1 MNQFKILF
9 SQKKS
14 IEMNLFFSKRKL
26 FFTTFIL
33 AICFSSCVSKKN
45 ITYFQFGE
53 IDQEKVSN
61 VYKTVFK
68 PDDILQ
74 IVISASDVTAVQ
86 SFNLPAASFNSSGGS
101 STGPGDILTY
111 LIDSNGEIDF
121 PILGKLKIGGLSRE
135 ETIGLLKN
143 KLDPDY
149 VKNPTINIRISN
161 FKITVQGDVRA
172 PGTFNIPNERVTIL
186 DAIGL
191 AGDMN
196 ISGKRDN
203 VLVIREEGG
212 LKKEYRVNLLS
223 KKTYT
228 SPVFYLQQ
236 NDIIYVEHNYAKIQ
250 SASSNTNTGLFISI
264 AATFVAI
271 ITLLIRI

>member
-1 MNQFKILF
+1 MKLLF
-9 SQKKS
+9 SPKK
-14 IEMNLFFSKRKL
+14 IIKMNLFFSKRQL
-26 FFTTFIL
+26 FFTTLIL
-33 AICFSSCVSKKN
+33 AICFSSCVSKKD

-53 IDQEKVSN
+53 IDQKKVSN

-74 IVISASDVTAVQ
+74 IVISASDIAAVQ
-86 SFNLPAASFNSSGGS
+86 PFNLPAASFNSSGGAS
-101 STGPGDILTY
+101 AGPGTILTY
-111 LIDSNGEIDF
+111 LINSNGEIDF

-135 ETIGLLKN
+135 EAIGLFKN

-161 FKITVQGDVRA
+161 FKITIQGDVRA

-191 AGDMN
+191 AGDIN

-203 VLVIREEGG
+203 VLVIREEGDF
-212 LKKEYRVNLLS
+212 KKEYRVNLLS

-236 NDIIYVEHNYAKIQ
+236 NDIVYVEHNYAQIQ

-264 AATFVAI
+264 AGTLIAI
-271 ITLLIRI
+271 ATLLIRI

>member
-1 MNQFKILF
+1 
-9 SQKKS
+9 
-14 IEMNLFFSKRKL
+14 MNLFFSKRQL
-26 FFTTFIL
+26 FFTTLIL
-33 AICFSSCVSKKN
+33 AICFSSCVSKKD

-74 IVISASDVTAVQ
+74 IVISASDVAAVQ
-86 SFNLPAASFNSSGGS
+86 PFNLPAASFNSSGGAS
-101 STGPGDILTY
+101 AGLGAILTY

-135 ETIGLLKN
+135 EAIGLFKN

-161 FKITVQGDVRA
+161 FKITIQGDVRA

-191 AGDMN
+191 AGDIN

-203 VLVIREEGG
+203 VLVIREEGDF
-212 LKKEYRVNLLS
+212 KKEYRVNLLS

-236 NDIIYVEHNYAKIQ
+236 NDIIYVEHNYAQIQ

-264 AATFVAI
+264 AGTLIAI
-271 ITLLIRI
+271 ATLLIRI

>member
-1 MNQFKILF
+1 MNVYLFKI
-9 SQKKS
+9 KP
-14 IEMNLFFSKRKL
+14 NY
-26 FFTTFIL
+26 IL
-33 AICFSSCVSKKN
+33 LLLTIGFSSCISNKT
-45 ITYFQFGE
+45 IAYFQFDE

-68 PDDILQ
+68 PDDLLQ
-74 IVISASDVTAVQ
+74 ITVASDDIAAVKP
-86 SFNLPAASFNSSGGS
+86 FNLPAVSFSAATNSAAGQIQQLS
-101 STGPGDILTY
+101 Y

-121 PILGKLKIGGLSRE
+121 PVFGKLKIGGLTRE
-135 ETIGLLKN
+135 ETIRMLKSRIN
-143 KLDPDY
+143 PDY
-149 VKNPTINIRISN
+149 VKDPTINIRISN
-161 FKITVQGDVRA
+161 FKITVQGDVRS

-191 AGDMN
+191 AGDLN

-203 VLVIREEGG
+203 VLVIREEGA

-236 NDIIYVEHNYAKIQ
+236 NDIVYVEHNYAKIQ

-264 AATFVAI
+264 TGTLIAI
-271 ITLLIRI
+271 VTLLIRS

>member
-1 MNQFKILF
+1 MKLLF
-9 SQKKS
+9 SPKK
-14 IEMNLFFSKRKL
+14 IIKMNLFFSKRQL
-26 FFTTFIL
+26 FFTTLIL
-33 AICFSSCVSKKN
+33 AICFSSCVSKKD

-53 IDQEKVSN
+53 IDQKKVSN

-74 IVISASDVTAVQ
+74 IVISASDIAAVQ
-86 SFNLPAASFNSSGGS
+86 PFNLPAASFNSSGGAS
-101 STGPGDILTY
+101 AGPGTILTY
-111 LIDSNGEIDF
+111 LINSNGEIDF

-135 ETIGLLKN
+135 EAIGLFKN

-161 FKITVQGDVRA
+161 FKITIQGDVRA

-191 AGDMN
+191 AGDIN

-203 VLVIREEGG
+203 VLVIREEGNF
-212 LKKEYRVNLLS
+212 KKEYRVNLLS

-236 NDIIYVEHNYAKIQ
+236 NDIVYVEHNYAQIQ

-264 AATFVAI
+264 AGTLIAI
-271 ITLLIRI
+271 ATLLIRI

>member
-1 MNQFKILF
+1 MKLLF
-9 SQKKS
+9 SPKKN
-14 IEMNLFFSKRKL
+14 IKMNLFFSKRQL

-33 AICFSSCVSKKN
+33 AICFSSCVSKKD

-53 IDQEKVSN
+53 IDQKKVSN

-74 IVISASDVTAVQ
+74 IVISASDIAAVQ
-86 SFNLPAASFNSSGGS
+86 PFNLPAASFNSSGGAS
-101 STGPGDILTY
+101 AGPGTILTY

-135 ETIGLLKN
+135 EAIILFKN

-161 FKITVQGDVRA
+161 FKITIQGDVRA

-191 AGDMN
+191 AGDIN

-203 VLVIREEGG
+203 VLVIREEGDF
-212 LKKEYRVNLLS
+212 KKEYRVNLLS

-236 NDIIYVEHNYAKIQ
+236 NDIVYVEHNYAQIQ
-250 SASSNTNTGLFISI
+250 SASSNTNTGLFISVAGTLI
-264 AATFVAI
+264 AIA
-271 ITLLIRI
+271 TLLIRI

>member
-1 MNQFKILF
+1 MKLLF
-9 SQKKS
+9 SPKK
-14 IEMNLFFSKRKL
+14 IIKMNLFFSKRQL
-26 FFTTFIL
+26 FFTTLIL
-33 AICFSSCVSKKN
+33 AICFSSCVSKKD

-53 IDQEKVSN
+53 IDQKKVSN
-61 VYKTVFK
+61 VYKTIFK

-74 IVISASDVTAVQ
+74 IVISASDIAAVQ
-86 SFNLPAASFNSSGGS
+86 PFNLPAASFNSSGGS
-101 STGPGDILTY
+101 SAGPGTILTY
-111 LIDSNGEIDF
+111 LINSNGEIDF

-135 ETIGLLKN
+135 EAIGLFKN

-161 FKITVQGDVRA
+161 FKITIQGDVRA

-191 AGDMN
+191 AGDIN

-203 VLVIREEGG
+203 VLVIREEGTF
-212 LKKEYRVNLLS
+212 KKEYRVNLLS

-236 NDIIYVEHNYAKIQ
+236 NDIVYVEHNYAQIQ

-264 AATFVAI
+264 AGTLIAI
-271 ITLLIRI
+271 ATLLIRI

>member
-1 MNQFKILF
+1 
-9 SQKKS
+9 
-14 IEMNLFFSKRKL
+14 MNLFFSTRQL
-26 FFTTFIL
+26 FFTTLIS
-33 AICFSSCVSKKN
+33 AICFSSCVSKKD

-74 IVISASDVTAVQ
+74 IVISASDVAAVQ
-86 SFNLPAASFNSSGGS
+86 PFNLPAASFNSSGGAS
-101 STGPGDILTY
+101 AGLGAILTY

-135 ETIGLLKN
+135 EAIGLFKN

-161 FKITVQGDVRA
+161 FKITIQGDVRA

-191 AGDMN
+191 AGDIN

-203 VLVIREEGG
+203 VLVIREEGDF
-212 LKKEYRVNLLS
+212 KKEYRVNLLS

-236 NDIIYVEHNYAKIQ
+236 NDIIYVEHNYAQIQ

-264 AATFVAI
+264 AGTLIAI
-271 ITLLIRI
+271 ATLLIRI